1 MGERNL
7 TEHELRH
14 ADGGFRVVV
23 LGDVSDMHGNRP
35 CAAVFGE
42 PTDGCLVRIHSRC
55 VYGEIFESVDCDC
68 RDQLR
73 QSMAMM
79 RGVRSGVLIYLD
91 QEGRGA
97 GLMAKARGYQLTQS
111 QGLDTFSS
119 YRMLGLPEDS
129 RTYEDAVA
137 ILRSL
142 NLKRVRLL
150 TNNPAKVAAL
160 STADVQV
167 EQQAFLV
174 PGQSVEARRYL
185 AAKARYGH
193 TIPLSELEIDDLPD
207 LPQEIGELNLLHPEV
222 TDLELLHPK
231 VGDLELLRSAEVNDL
246 EIGDPLGVTREVELG
261 LAPVPESDVVHNH
274 NLKLGETR
282 DRWRWLR
289 RLLPTRPPATI
300 VELPVPTLEQQVTAR
315 PTDLVS

>member
-1 MGERNL
+1 
-7 TEHELRH
+7 
-14 ADGGFRVVV
+14 
-23 LGDVSDMHGNRP
+23 MHGNRP

-79 RGVRSGVLIYLD
+79 RKAGAGVLIYLD

-97 GLMAKARGYQLTQS
+97 GLLAKARGYQLTQTT
-111 QGLDTFSS
+111 GLDTFSS
-119 YRMLGLPEDS
+119 YRMLGLPEDA

-137 ILRSL
+137 ILRGL

-160 STADVQV
+160 STAEVQV
-167 EQQAFLV
+167 EQQRFLV
-174 PGQSVEARRYL
+174 RGQSREARRYL

-193 TIPLSELEIDDLPD
+193 TIPL
-207 LPQEIGELNLLHPEV
+207 Q
-222 TDLELLHPK
+222 DLETK
-231 VGDLELLRSAEVNDL
+231 W
-246 EIGDPLGVTREVELG
+246 
-261 LAPVPESDVVHNH
+261 
-274 NLKLGETR
+274 
-282 DRWRWLR
+282 DRVRRWTR
-289 RLLPTRPPATI
+289 RLLPTRQPAEV
-300 VELPVPTLEQQVTAR
+300 VELPVPQPPHPETPIPATTA
-315 PTDLVS
+315 PTDMVS

>member
-1 MGERNL
+1 VGERNL
-7 TEHELRH
+7 TEHELKH
-14 ADGGFRVVV
+14 AGGDFRVVV
-23 LGDVSDMHGNRP
+23 LGDASDMHGNRP

-79 RGVRSGVLIYLD
+79 RKAGAGVLIYLD

-97 GLMAKARGYQLTQS
+97 GLLAKARGYQLTQRE
-111 QGLDTFSS
+111 GLDTFSS

-129 RTYEDAVA
+129 RTYGDAVT

-142 NLKRVRLL
+142 KLKRVRLL
-150 TNNPAKVAAL
+150 TNNPAKVSAL
-160 STADVQV
+160 STADFQVQ
-167 EQQAFLV
+167 QQPFLV
-174 PGQSVEARRYL
+174 RGQSREARRYL

-193 TIPLSELEIDDLPD
+193 TIPLAELD
-207 LPQEIGELNLLHPEV
+207 
-222 TDLELLHPK
+222 T
-231 VGDLELLRSAEVNDL
+231 VGDRM
-246 EIGDPLGVTREVELG
+246 R
-261 LAPVPESDVVHNH
+261 
-274 NLKLGETR
+274 
-282 DRWRWLR
+282 RWVR
-289 RLLPTRPPATI
+289 RLVPFPRRQPAQV
-300 VELPVPTLEQQVTAR
+300 VELPVPPVVDKSV

>member
-1 MGERNL
+1 VGDVNL

-14 ADGGFRVVV
+14 ADGDFRVVV
-23 LGDVSDMHGNRP
+23 LGGGPDMHGNRP

-42 PTDGCLVRIHSRC
+42 PKDGCLVRIHSRC

-79 RGVRSGVLIYLD
+79 RKAGSGVLIYLD

-97 GLMAKARGYQLTQS
+97 GLLAKALGYQLTQRE
-111 QGLDTFSS
+111 GIDTFSS

-137 ILRSL
+137 ILRR
-142 NLKRVRLL
+142 LKLKKVRLL

-160 STADVQV
+160 AMAEFMV
-167 EQQAFLV
+167 EQQPFLV
-174 PGQSVEARRYL
+174 GGQSLEARRYL

-193 TIPLSELEIDDLPD
+193 TIPLAELELENRP
-207 LPQEIGELNLLHPEV
+207 EL
-222 TDLELLHPK
+222 
-231 VGDLELLRSAEVNDL
+231 A
-246 EIGDPLGVTREVELG
+246 I
-261 LAPVPESDVVHNH
+261 DVVREPAVT
-274 NLKLGETR
+274 GFR
-282 DRWRWLR
+282 YRWRWLR
-289 RLLPTRPPATI
+289 RLLPVRQAAEV
-300 VELPVPTLEQQVTAR
+300 VELPVPAVEQLPQAAC

>member
-1 MGERNL
+1 LGDRNL

-14 ADGGFRVVV
+14 ADGDFRVVV
-23 LGDVSDMHGNRP
+23 LGDVSDMHGNQP

-79 RGVRSGVLIYLD
+79 RKAGAGVLIYLD

-97 GLMAKARGYQLTQS
+97 GLLAKALGYQLTQK
-111 QGLDTFSS
+111 QGIDTFSS
-119 YRMLGLPEDS
+119 YRKLGLLEDC

-150 TNNPAKVAAL
+150 TNNPAKVGAL
-160 STADVQV
+160 STADFQV
-167 EQQAFLV
+167 EQQPFLV
-174 PGQSVEARRYL
+174 RGQSPEARRYL

-193 TIPLSELEIDDLPD
+193 TIPLAKLDTFSER
-207 LPQEIGELNLLHPEV
+207 V
-222 TDLELLHPK
+222 RRWARR
-231 VGDLELLRSAEVNDL
+231 LRPARQ
-246 EIGDPLGVTREVELG
+246 P
-261 LAPVPESDVVHNH
+261 APV
-274 NLKLGETR
+274 
-282 DRWRWLR
+282 
-289 RLLPTRPPATI
+289 
-300 VELPVPTLEQQVTAR
+300 VELPVAAPVDNVVPATA
-315 PTDLVS
+315 PTDMVS

>member
-1 MGERNL
+1 VGERNL

-14 ADGGFRVVV
+14 ADGDFRVVV
-23 LGDVSDMHGNRP
+23 LGDVSDMHGNQP

-79 RGVRSGVLIYLD
+79 RKAGSGVLIYLD

-97 GLMAKARGYQLTQS
+97 GLLAKALGYQLTQS
-111 QGLDTFSS
+111 NRNLDTFES
-119 YRMLGLPEDS
+119 YRKLGLPEDS

-160 STADVQV
+160 STTDVQV
-167 EQQAFLV
+167 EQHPFLV
-174 PGQSVEARRYL
+174 RGQSPEARRYL

-193 TIPLSELEIDDLPD
+193 TIPLAELETPW
-207 LPQEIGELNLLHPEV
+207 
-222 TDLELLHPK
+222 
-231 VGDLELLRSAEVNDL
+231 
-246 EIGDPLGVTREVELG
+246 
-261 LAPVPESDVVHNH
+261 
-274 NLKLGETR
+274 
-282 DRWRWLR
+282 DRVRRIVR
-289 RLLPTRPPATI
+289 RLVPARQPAQV
-300 VELPVPTLEQQVTAR
+300 VELPVHPVEQAVAAAA
-315 PTDLVS
+315 PTDMVS

>member
-1 MGERNL
+1 MGDVNL

-14 ADGGFRVVV
+14 ADGDFRVVV
-23 LGDVSDMHGNRP
+23 LSGGSDIHGNQP

-42 PTDGCLVRIHSRC
+42 PEDGCLVRIHSRC

-79 RGVRSGVLIYLD
+79 RKAGSGVLIYLD

-97 GLMAKARGYQLTQS
+97 GLLAKALGYQLTQRE
-111 QGLDTFSS
+111 GLDTFSS
-119 YRMLGLPEDS
+119 YRVLGLPEDS
-129 RTYEDAVA
+129 RSYGDAVA

-142 NLKRVRLL
+142 KLRRVRLL

-167 EQQAFLV
+167 EQQPFLV
-174 PGQSVEARRYL
+174 RGQSVEARRYL
-185 AAKARYGH
+185 AAKARFGH
-193 TIPLSELEIDDLPD
+193 TISLAELEAD
-207 LPQEIGELNLLHPEV
+207 
-222 TDLELLHPK
+222 
-231 VGDLELLRSAEVNDL
+231 A
-246 EIGDPLGVTREVELG
+246 
-261 LAPVPESDVVHNH
+261 A
-274 NLKLGETR
+274 R
-282 DRWRWLR
+282 DRWRWLH
-289 RLLPTRPPATI
+289 RLLRRTWRRPAPSAPERATATV
-300 VELPVPTLEQQVTAR
+300 VELPVPTVNPVEQQDR

>member
-79 RGVRSGVLIYLD
+79 RGVGSGVLIYLD

-150 TNNPAKVAAL
+150 TNNPAKVSAL
-160 STADVQV
+160 STADFQV
-167 EQQAFLV
+167 EQQLFLV
-174 PGQSVEARRYL
+174 PGQSTEARRYL

-193 TIPLSELEIDDLPD
+193 AIPLSELEID
-207 LPQEIGELNLLHPEV
+207 E
-222 TDLELLHPK
+222 
-231 VGDLELLRSAEVNDL
+231 SAEVSEL
-246 EIGDPLGVTREVELG
+246 ELGVVQEAVNVTREVEIG
-261 LAPVPESDVVHNH
+261 LASVPESDVVRDHG
-274 NLKLGETR
+274 LELGETR

-289 RLLPTRPPATI
+289 RLLPTRTPATI
-300 VELPVPTLEQQVTAR
+300 VELPVPTLEQQVAAR

>member
-7 TEHELRH
+7 TEHDLRH
-14 ADGGFRVVV
+14 ADGDFRVVV
-23 LGDVSDMHGNRP
+23 LGNASDMHGNRP

-42 PTDGCLVRIHSRC
+42 PRDGCLVRIHSRC

-79 RGVRSGVLIYLD
+79 RKAGAGVLIYLD

-97 GLMAKARGYQLTQS
+97 GLLAKALGYQITQR

-129 RTYEDAVA
+129 RSYEDAVA

-142 NLKRVRLL
+142 NLRRIRLL
-150 TNNPAKVAAL
+150 TNNPAKLAAL
-160 STADVQV
+160 STADFQI
-167 EQQAFLV
+167 EQQPFLV
-174 PGQSVEARRYL
+174 RGQSPEARRYL
-185 AAKARYGH
+185 AAKARFGH
-193 TIPLSELEIDDLPD
+193 TIPLDALE
-207 LPQEIGELNLLHPEV
+207 G
-222 TDLELLHPK
+222 
-231 VGDLELLRSAEVNDL
+231 G
-246 EIGDPLGVTREVELG
+246 
-261 LAPVPESDVVHNH
+261 
-274 NLKLGETR
+274 
-282 DRWRWLR
+282 RWRWLR
-289 RLLPTRPPATI
+289 RLMRFGGRPATTAQV
-300 VELPVPTLEQQVTAR
+300 VELPVAPSTVDEPVVAAQ

>member
-1 MGERNL
+1 LGERNL

-14 ADGGFRVVV
+14 ADGDFRVVV
-23 LGDVSDMHGNRP
+23 LGEVSEMHGNQP

-79 RGVRSGVLIYLD
+79 RKAGAGVLIYLD

-97 GLMAKARGYQLTQS
+97 GLLAKALGYQLTQR

-119 YRMLGLPEDS
+119 YRKLGLLEDV

-160 STADVQV
+160 STADFQV
-167 EQQAFLV
+167 EQQPFLV
-174 PGQSVEARRYL
+174 RGQSPEARRYL

-193 TIPLSELEIDDLPD
+193 TIPLAKLDTF
-207 LPQEIGELNLLHPEV
+207 PERV
-222 TDLELLHPK
+222 RRWARKLVASRKPAPVVEFPVTTLDNTATSAAAATEMASTDL
-231 VGDLELLRSAEVNDL
+231 
-246 EIGDPLGVTREVELG
+246 
-261 LAPVPESDVVHNH
+261 
-274 NLKLGETR
+274 
-282 DRWRWLR
+282 
-289 RLLPTRPPATI
+289 
-300 VELPVPTLEQQVTAR
+300 AR
-315 PTDLVS
+315 TDLVS

>member
-1 MGERNL
+1 VGERNL

-23 LGDVSDMHGNRP
+23 LGGVSDMHGNRP

-73 QSMAMM
+73 QSMVMM
-79 RGVRSGVLIYLD
+79 RGAGSGVLIYLD
-91 QEGRGA
+91 QEVRGA
-97 GLMAKARGYQLTQS
+97 GLLAKARGYQLTQS

-119 YRMLGLPEDS
+119 YRMLGLAEDS
-129 RTYEDAVA
+129 RTYGDAVA

-142 NLKRVRLL
+142 KLKRVRLL

-160 STADVQV
+160 STADFQVVQ
-167 EQQAFLV
+167 QPFLV
-174 PGQSVEARRYL
+174 PGQSAEARRYL

-193 TIPLSELEIDDLPD
+193 TIPLSELDLEDLPD
-207 LPQEIGELNLLHPEV
+207 HQ
-222 TDLELLHPK
+222 
-231 VGDLELLRSAEVNDL
+231 
-246 EIGDPLGVTREVELG
+246 LG
-261 LAPVPESDVVHNH
+261 LANQLELEVSTTHQPE
-274 NLKLGETR
+274 LGVARESEIRVTLTRDPEIGQAR

-289 RLLPTRPPATI
+289 KLLPTRPPATI
-300 VELPVPTLEQQVTAR
+300 VELPVPTLEQPVTTAR

>member
-1 MGERNL
+1 
-7 TEHELRH
+7 
-14 ADGGFRVVV
+14 
-23 LGDVSDMHGNRP
+23 
-35 CAAVFGE
+35 
-42 PTDGCLVRIHSRC
+42 
-55 VYGEIFESVDCDC
+55 
-68 RDQLR
+68 
-73 QSMAMM
+73 
-79 RGVRSGVLIYLD
+79 
-91 QEGRGA
+91 
-97 GLMAKARGYQLTQS
+97 MAKARGYQLTQS

-160 STADVQV
+160 STADFQV

-193 TIPLSELEIDDLPD
+193 TIPLSELEVDEQP
-207 LPQEIGELNLLHPEV
+207 GELTEVSELIEV
-222 TDLELLHPK
+222 TDLNSLNNLSEL
-231 VGDLELLRSAEVNDL
+231 
-246 EIGDPLGVTREVELG
+246 ELG
-261 LAPVPESDVVHNH
+261 LAPDPEPVSEVVLNH
-274 NLKLGETR
+274 SLELGRSRTR
-282 DRWRWLR
+282 WQWLR
-289 RLLPTRPPATI
+289 RLRRSRTPATI
-300 VELPVPTLEQQVTAR
+300 VELPVPTLEQQVAAR

>member
-1 MGERNL
+1 LGDRNL

-14 ADGGFRVVV
+14 ADGDFRVVV
-23 LGDVSDMHGNRP
+23 LGDVSDMHGNQP

-79 RGVRSGVLIYLD
+79 RKAGAGVLIYLD

-97 GLMAKARGYQLTQS
+97 GLLAKARGYQLTQTM
-111 QGLDTFSS
+111 GLDTFSS
-119 YRMLGLPEDS
+119 YRKLGLLEDC

-160 STADVQV
+160 STADFQV
-167 EQQAFLV
+167 EQQPFLV
-174 PGQSVEARRYL
+174 RGQSPEARRYL
-185 AAKARYGH
+185 AAKAEFGH
-193 TIPLSELEIDDLPD
+193 TIPLHELETL
-207 LPQEIGELNLLHPEV
+207 
-222 TDLELLHPK
+222 
-231 VGDLELLRSAEVNDL
+231 
-246 EIGDPLGVTREVELG
+246 
-261 LAPVPESDVVHNH
+261 
-274 NLKLGETR
+274 R
-282 DRWRWLR
+282 DRVRRKFR
-289 RLLPTRPPATI
+289 RLWPARQPAKIVKLPRQTIPQAADTPMPA
-300 VELPVPTLEQQVTAR
+300 AR
-315 PTDLVS
+315 PTDMVS

>member
-7 TEHELRH
+7 TEHDLRH
-14 ADGGFRVVV
+14 ADGDFRVVV
-23 LGDVSDMHGNRP
+23 LGNDSDMHGNRP
-35 CAAVFGE
+35 CAAVFGQ
-42 PTDGCLVRIHSRC
+42 PKDGCLVRIHSRC

-79 RGVRSGVLIYLD
+79 RKAGAGVLIYLD

-97 GLMAKARGYQLTQS
+97 GLLAKALGYQITQR

-119 YRMLGLPEDS
+119 YRSLGLPEDS
-129 RTYEDAVA
+129 RSYEDAVA

-142 NLKRVRLL
+142 NLRRIRLL

-160 STADVQV
+160 STADFQV

-174 PGQSVEARRYL
+174 RGQSPEARRYL
-185 AAKARYGH
+185 AAKARFGH
-193 TIPLSELEIDDLPD
+193 TIPLDALE
-207 LPQEIGELNLLHPEV
+207 
-222 TDLELLHPK
+222 
-231 VGDLELLRSAEVNDL
+231 
-246 EIGDPLGVTREVELG
+246 
-261 LAPVPESDVVHNH
+261 
-274 NLKLGETR
+274 
-282 DRWRWLR
+282 DRWRRWLR
-289 RLLPTRPPATI
+289 RLMRFGGRQRQVTTAQV
-300 VELPVPTLEQQVTAR
+300 VELPVLSTVVEEPVVAAR

>member
-23 LGDVSDMHGNRP
+23 LNGVSDMHGNRP

-55 VYGEIFESVDCDC
+55 IYGEIFESVDCDC

-73 QSMAMM
+73 QSMVMM
-79 RGVRSGVLIYLD
+79 RGAGSGVLIYLD

-97 GLMAKARGYQLTQS
+97 GLLAKARGYQLTQS

-129 RTYEDAVA
+129 RTYDDAVA
-137 ILRSL
+137 ILHSL

-160 STADVQV
+160 STADFQV
-167 EQQAFLV
+167 EQQPFLV
-174 PGQSVEARRYL
+174 PGQSAEARRYL

-193 TIPLSELEIDDLPD
+193 TIPLS
-207 LPQEIGELNLLHPEV
+207 
-222 TDLELLHPK
+222 DLELDDVPDQQVE
-231 VGDLELLRSAEVNDL
+231 VGAVHQADIAVARETAEVRVTL
-246 EIGDPLGVTREVELG
+246 GLEPEIGT
-261 LAPVPESDVVHNH
+261 A
-274 NLKLGETR
+274 K
-282 DRWRWLR
+282 DRWRWIR
-289 RLLPTRPPATI
+289 RFLPARPPATI
-300 VELPVPTLEQQVTAR
+300 VELPVPTLEQQPVTAR

>member
-1 MGERNL
+1 VGERNL

-73 QSMAMM
+73 HSMAMM
-79 RGVRSGVLIYLD
+79 RGVGSGVLIYLD

-174 PGQSVEARRYL
+174 PGQSAEARRYL

-193 TIPLSELEIDDLPD
+193 TIPLSALEDPPDHPEVKDLELLR
-207 LPQEIGELNLLHPEV
+207 PEV
-222 TDLELLHPK
+222 TDLELLRQEVTDLGILHPE
-231 VGDLELLRSAEVNDL
+231 VSDLEL
-246 EIGDPLGVTREVELG
+246 GVAHDQAST
-261 LAPVPESDVVHNH
+261 HN

-282 DRWRWLR
+282 ARWRWLR
-289 RLLPTRPPATI
+289 KLLPTRPPATI
-300 VELPVPTLEQQVTAR
+300 VELPVPPLEQQVTAR

>member
-1 MGERNL
+1 VGERNL

-14 ADGGFRVVV
+14 ADGDFRVVV
-23 LGDVSDMHGNRP
+23 LGDVSDMHGNQP

-79 RGVRSGVLIYLD
+79 RKAGSGVLIYLD

-97 GLMAKARGYQLTQS
+97 GLLAKALGYQLTQS
-111 QGLDTFSS
+111 NRNLDTFES
-119 YRMLGLPEDS
+119 YRKLGLPEDS

-142 NLKRVRLL
+142 NLNRVRLL

-160 STADVQV
+160 STTDVQV
-167 EQQAFLV
+167 EQHPFLV
-174 PGQSVEARRYL
+174 RGQSPEARRYL

-193 TIPLSELEIDDLPD
+193 TIPLAELETPW
-207 LPQEIGELNLLHPEV
+207 
-222 TDLELLHPK
+222 
-231 VGDLELLRSAEVNDL
+231 
-246 EIGDPLGVTREVELG
+246 
-261 LAPVPESDVVHNH
+261 
-274 NLKLGETR
+274 
-282 DRWRWLR
+282 DRVRRFVR
-289 RLLPTRPPATI
+289 RLVPARQPAQV
-300 VELPVPTLEQQVTAR
+300 VELPVHTVEQAVAAAA
-315 PTDLVS
+315 PTDMVS